1 MDERQQRQVI
11 DQLISQV
18 AELSATM
25 RAGFMAELQRHDYF
39 RMEMKQRHEENQERL
54 ERIEEKQDKT
64 NGNVTRHEAEIQ
76 GLSSLWRIVLVL
88 IVTTA
93 TITAGI
99 VVWMMQLAK

>member
-1 MDERQQRQVI
+1 MI

-18 AELSATM
+18 AELGATM
-25 RAGFMAELQRHDYF
+25 TAGFRSEARRHDDF
-39 RMEMKQRHEENQERL
+39 RLEMSRRHDENSERL
-54 ERIEEKQDKT
+54 ERIESKQDTT
-64 NGNVTRHEAEIQ
+64 NGNVTRHEAEIK

-99 VVWMMQLAK
+99 VIWMMQLASR

>member
-1 MDERQQRQVI
+1 
-11 DQLISQV
+11 
-18 AELSATM
+18 M
-25 RAGFMAELQRHDYF
+25 RSGFASEARRHDDFRYEMRQRHD
-39 RMEMKQRHEENQERL
+39 ENSERL

-64 NGNVTRHEAEIQ
+64 NGNVTRHDAEIQ

-99 VVWMMQLAK
+99 VVWMMQLGK